1 MKKGDELVHFVSNL
15 IERVEKTVSMILMF
29 CMAVII
35 IGAVL
40 FRYFLNNPVFWAGEV
55 SIFLMIWISF
65 LGGSLGLKNK
75 SQAAVSILVERLPQ
89 ALQKT
94 LNIIVHILMLG
105 FLLVLIYYSYQWLLS
120 SNVAFQKSTA
130 LRMPMWI
137 AYISVPIGLTF
148 SFIHL
153 ISNLIGIVQGGEA
166 E

>member
-1 MKKGDELVHFVSNL
+1 VQFVSNL
-15 IERVEKTVSMILMF
+15 IEHVEKTVSIILMF
-29 CMAVII
+29 AMAVII
-35 IGAVL
+35 IAAVF
-40 FRYFLNNPVFWAGEV
+40 FRYFLNAPIFWAGEV

-65 LGGSLGLKNK
+65 LGGSLGLKHK
-75 SQAAVSILVERLPQ
+75 SQAAVLIFVERLPRET
-89 ALQKT
+89 QKT
-94 LNIIVHILMLG
+94 LNIVIHILMLG

-137 AYISVPIGLTF
+137 AYISVPTGLTF

-166 E
+166 K